1 MPVGAHPRALF
12 TPEPFIRVNAYKDS
26 SVEYVVRVWCATADY
41 WPLYHDLLE
50 QVKEA
55 FDKNGIQMPYS
66 HLNVHVV
73 ERKEEKE

>member
-1 MPVGAHPRALF
+1 M
-12 TPEPFIRVNAYKDS
+12 
-26 SVEYVVRVWCATADY
+26 EYVVRVWCATADY

-55 FDKNGIQMPYS
+55 FDKNGIQMPYN

-73 ERKEEKE
+73 ERKEEKG